1 MIYSSV
7 LKFLRSLKTPS
18 MVMDLGSVTSATVW
32 DKFLAY
38 LKFVQVK
45 KGVRIKISP
54 VVQTGPT
61 SSGQKDIFRALGLFK
76 F

>member
-1 MIYSSV
+1 
-7 LKFLRSLKTPS
+7 

-32 DKFLAY
+32 DKSLAY
-38 LKFVQVK
+38 LKFVQPK
-45 KGVRIKISP
+45 NGVRIKIAP

-61 SSGQKDIFRALGLFK
+61 SSGLKDIFKVLGLFK